1 LRETSANP
9 IRSAR
14 RSFRRRRE
22 RGKGAG
28 STRDDGVENGA
39 ETSNLEM
46 VKSDKGLD
54 VDCSSSNDHNTNNVL
69 IMDILVVNTEKVE
82 LTESGVQRI

>member
-1 LRETSANP
+1 MRETSANP

-46 VKSDKGLD
+46 VKSDNGLE
-54 VDCSSSNDHNTNNVL
+54 VDCTSSNDHNVL
-69 IMDILVVNTEKVE
+69 IMDILVVNTENVE
-82 LTESGVQRI
+82 LNESGLQRT